1 MGRAKCAGCGK
12 YGPDRCTCENFRK
25 VAKKKEKTEKTPNPT
40 VVPKGNAVPSP
51 TASSSSTPT
60 TRHKTERQL
69 ELELEIE
76 KNRTQRALALSKC
89 LDAVKAQNERQAAV
103 KAAEAREKEKEQG
116 KGAGSAEV
124 VDSRCEPSGCDSEA
138 AEAAFVVLGP
148 TRGMGQHAK
157 RWYAVICYQRC
168 FTAACS
174 SACFSISSRQ

>member
-103 KAAEAREKEKEQG
+103 KAAEAREKERVKEQEAR
-116 KGAGSAEV
+116 KWWTPV
-124 VDSRCEPSGCDSEA
+124 VNPQGVTARQRKPRSWSWAQQEEWASMQND
-138 AEAAFVVLGP
+138 
-148 TRGMGQHAK
+148 GMQ
-157 RWYAVICYQRC
+157 
-168 FTAACS
+168 
-174 SACFSISSRQ
+174 